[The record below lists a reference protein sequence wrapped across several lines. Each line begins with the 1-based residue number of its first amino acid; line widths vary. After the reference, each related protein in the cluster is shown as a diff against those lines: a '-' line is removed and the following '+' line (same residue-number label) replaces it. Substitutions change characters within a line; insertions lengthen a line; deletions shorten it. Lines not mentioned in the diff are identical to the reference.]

1 MIQKIEIF
9 IGSLLKN
16 GNTYSLVE
24 KFVSGLN
31 KEKFNAEVSFL
42 CDYDI
47 APCDDCRTC
56 ETGKMECI
64 ITDDMK
70 EIYTRFDNADIIV
83 IGTPI
88 YWSGP
93 IAKTK
98 LMLDRLRPY
107 YSNNK
112 LAGKKA
118 VLMLP
123 AGHGESDCD
132 LTIEMYRRS
141 FTALSIELLCSVAAN
156 AYDIGEVS
164 QDKNAMESINGLLT
178 TINKLA

>member
-1 MIQKIEIF
+1 MLKIEIF
-9 IGSLLKN
+9 IGSPRKN

-31 KEKFNAEVSFL
+31 KEKFKAEVSFL
-42 CDYDI
+42 YDYNID
-47 APCDDCRTC
+47 PCDDCRACKT
-56 ETGKMECI
+56 EKMECI

-93 IAKTK
+93 SAKTK

-118 VLMLP
+118 VLMLT
-123 AGHGESDCD
+123 AGDGESDCD
-132 LTIEMYRRS
+132 LTIEMFRRS
-141 FTALSIELLCSVAAN
+141 FKALGIELLGSVSAK
-156 AYDIGEVS
+156 AYDIGEVNR
-164 QDKNAMESINGLLT
+164 DKKALVSIAKLLTRINGYT
-178 TINKLA
+178 